1 MDAVFELPGES
12 DGLCPAERQEIKEA
26 SMNGDIPQCLDQ
38 KSIRGELE
46 FDVWTR
52 FTVRKLVLD
61 DNAFG
66 PWRLFSWRDDQEVEL
81 AR

>member
-1 MDAVFELPGES
+1 
-12 DGLCPAERQEIKEA
+12 
-26 SMNGDIPQCLDQ
+26 MNGDIPQCLDQ